1 MRVRILPNYNIMHL
15 PFFIAR
21 RYLFSKKKHNV
32 INIISVVSA
41 CAIGIGCLALIIILS
56 VYNGFDSL
64 ITSMYEN
71 YIPDFV
77 IEPAKGKVLNT
88 NDAALQKVKNIKGIF
103 AYCPV
108 VEENVFLQYSNVQS
122 IATIKGVPD
131 NYGRI
136 KKITSHIADGVFQ
149 TKFGEL
155 NKAVVGAGLAQRL
168 RLQPSFTDPISL
180 FFPTRTGNISMLM
193 PMESVETLD
202 IHPSGII
209 QLEQDFDKNSLFI
222 PLDAARELIEYGPSE
237 ANKIEIYLSSTAGAG
252 EKKFIK
258 TDKYKTVENSIK
270 RLIGANAK
278 GEGQKFIVK
287 DRWQQN
293 MLLYKMMRSEK
304 FAVYLILFFVIIV
317 VSVNVFASL
326 SMLIIDKQEDIGI
339 YKAMG
344 AKNKT
349 LRQTFTLH
357 GWLICMSGAI
367 LGLILGLVLCVIQQR
382 FGVVPMPGNFKIS
395 SYPVDIQSADIF
407 IILIGTALVG
417 FLMSYI
423 PSRSIGE

>member
-1 MRVRILPNYNIMHL
+1 LRILLNYKIMHL

-64 ITSMYEN
+64 IASMYEN

-88 NDAALQKVKNIKGIF
+88 DDAALQRVKNIKGIF

-131 NYGRI
+131 NYSSI

-149 TKFGEL
+149 IKFGEL

-209 QLEQDFDKNSLFI
+209 QLEQNFDKNSLFI
-222 PLDAARELIEYGPSE
+222 PLDAARELIEYEPNE
-237 ANKIEIYLSSTAGAG
+237 ANKIEIYLSSAPGTG

-258 TDKYKTVENSIK
+258 TNKYKTVGSSIK

-278 GEGQKFIVK
+278 GTGKKFIVK

-293 MLLYKMMRSEK
+293 MMLYKMMRSEK
-304 FAVYLILFFVIIV
+304 FAVYLILFFVIVV
-317 VSVNVFASL
+317 VSVNIFASL
-326 SMLIIDKQEDIGI
+326 SMLIIDKQEDIGT

-344 AKNKT
+344 AKNKM
-349 LRQTFTLH
+349 LRRTFTLQ
-357 GWLICMSGAI
+357 GCLICMSGAVI
-367 LGLILGLVLCVIQQR
+367 GLAIGLILCIIQQR
-382 FGVVPMPGNFKIS
+382 FGVVPMPGNFTVS
-395 SYPVDIQSADIF
+395 SYPVDIQVADI
-407 IILIGTALVG
+407 IVILAGTAVVG
-417 FLMSYI
+417 FFMSYI
-423 PSRSIGE
+423 PARSIRE

>member
-1 MRVRILPNYNIMHL
+1 MRILLNYKTMHL

-77 IEPAKGKVLNT
+77 IEPAKGKTLDT
-88 NDAALQKVKNIKGIF
+88 DDAALQKVENVKGIF

-131 NYGRI
+131 NYSRI
-136 KKITSHIADGVFQ
+136 KKITSHKEDGVFQ

-155 NKAVVGAGLAQRL
+155 NKAVIGTGLAQRL

-193 PMESVETLD
+193 PMESIETLD

-209 QLEQDFDKNSLFI
+209 HLEQNFDKNSLFI
-222 PLDAARELIEYGPSE
+222 PLDAARELIEYGPNE
-237 ANKIEIYLSSTAGAG
+237 ANKIEIYLSSAASAGQ
-252 EKKFIK
+252 KKFIK

-270 RLIGANAK
+270 QLIGANAK
-278 GEGQKFIVK
+278 GAGQKFIVK

-293 MLLYKMMRSEK
+293 VLLYKMMRSEK
-304 FAVYLILFFVIIV
+304 FAVYLILFFVIVV
-317 VSVNVFASL
+317 VSVNIFASL

-349 LRQTFTLH
+349 LRWTFTLH

-367 LGLILGLVLCVIQQR
+367 IGLILGLVLCAIQQR
-382 FGVVPMPGNFKIS
+382 FGFVPMPGNFTVS
-395 SYPVDIQSADIF
+395 SYPVDIQIADIF
-407 IILIGTALVG
+407 IILGGTALVG

-423 PSRSIGE
+423 PARSIRE